1 MEEHSVDDYILDS
14 MNVAESSLSAF
25 DITNISLNDDDSTVD
40 MLESF
45 LNSSFA
51 STSSSVDSV
60 QSILDSSSTTAA
72 SCSSEEEL
80 LGGAQK
86 SQSVHPDEQYL
97 YESSKLTVFQS
108 YLLIMKYALRHGLTK
123 QALSDLLNLVGMHLP
138 ESSMIS
144 LYRYM
149 SYIHYCPRGLLWFFI
164 HRLRKFFL
172 NLYEDISFTKH
183 CCCSVCHRPIGADSD
198 GRCKNGCDGTS
209 LSFLTIA
216 IEAQLRRKIEGT

>member
-1 MEEHSVDDYILDS
+1 
-14 MNVAESSLSAF
+14 
-25 DITNISLNDDDSTVD
+25 
-40 MLESF
+40 MLEGF

-60 QSILDSSSTTAA
+60 ESILDSSSTTAA

-97 YESSKLTVFQS
+97 YEGSKLTVFQS
-108 YLLIMKYALRHGLTK
+108 YLHVMKCALRLGLTK

-149 SYIHYCPRGLLWFFI
+149 SYIMYTIVQGGYCGFS
-164 HRLRKFFL
+164 
-172 NLYEDISFTKH
+172 Y
-183 CCCSVCHRPIGADSD
+183 IGSE
-198 GRCKNGCDGTS
+198 NS
-209 LSFLTIA
+209 S
-216 IEAQLRRKIEGT
+216 